1 MAKQDHDGGDGGALA
16 GMPNLEGMDMESI
29 QKMMEEAMND
39 PSFAAMNA
47 NMAEAMEQLGNMSP
61 EELQAQMMEG
71 LQQLTSGDI
80 MDSVLG
86 KKDEVLETLAA
97 QGLVPQEKIAEY
109 RANPEKVRMNQSVR
123 DTKEIRCDV
132 CASWRIVLSFCHGTS
147 SIAHLISFA
156 PLEVRGRDERRLQP
170 DAEGI

>member
-1 MAKQDHDGGDGGALA
+1 
-16 GMPNLEGMDMESI
+16 
-29 QKMMEEAMND
+29 MND

-86 KKDEVLETLAA
+86 KKDEL
-97 QGLVPQEKIAEY
+97 
-109 RANPEKVRMNQSVR
+109 
-123 DTKEIRCDV
+123 
-132 CASWRIVLSFCHGTS
+132 
-147 SIAHLISFA
+147 
-156 PLEVRGRDERRLQP
+156 
-170 DAEGI
+170 

>member
-1 MAKQDHDGGDGGALA
+1 MAKQQQDGAGAAGGLA

-29 QKMMEEAMND
+29 QKMMEEAMKD
-39 PSFAAMNA
+39 PSLAAMNA
-47 NMAEAMEQLGNMSP
+47 NMAEAMEQLGKMSP

-97 QGLVPQEKIAEY
+97 QGLVPAEKIAEY
-109 RANPEKVRMNQSVR
+109 RANPAKVRVQCAHEWRGLSMSHVFF
-123 DTKEIRCDV
+123 V
-132 CASWRIVLSFCHGTS
+132 CPFLDYYDRTNI
-147 SIAHLISFA
+147 
-156 PLEVRGRDERRLQP
+156 
-170 DAEGI
+170 

>member
-1 MAKQDHDGGDGGALA
+1 MCSFPLSNSNEIHGQPASAQFGVPNRKKGGGSFEEMNEMAKQQQDGAGAAGGLA

-29 QKMMEEAMND
+29 QKMMEEAMKD
-39 PSFAAMNA
+39 PSLAAMNA
-47 NMAEAMEQLGNMSP
+47 NMAEAMEQLGKMSP

-97 QGLVPQEKIAEY
+97 QGLVPAEKIAEY
-109 RANPEKVRMNQSVR
+109 RADPAKVR
-123 DTKEIRCDV
+123 EA
-132 CASWRIVLSFCHGTS
+132 CA
-147 SIAHLISFA
+147 
-156 PLEVRGRDERRLQP
+156 
-170 DAEGI
+170 

>member
-1 MAKQDHDGGDGGALA
+1 MLTVHYIWLPLLQSQSASAQFGLNRKKKGGGSFEEMNEMAKQHQDGGDGGGLA

-47 NMAEAMEQLGNMSP
+47 NMAEAMEQLGKMTP

-97 QGLVPQEKIAEY
+97 QGLVPPDKIAEY

-123 DTKEIRCDV
+123 DTSTK
-132 CASWRIVLSFCHGTS
+132 
-147 SIAHLISFA
+147 
-156 PLEVRGRDERRLQP
+156 
-170 DAEGI
+170 

>member
-1 MAKQDHDGGDGGALA
+1 MAKQQQDGAGAGAAAAGGLA

-29 QKMMEEAMND
+29 QKMMEEAMKD
-39 PSFAAMNA
+39 PSLAAMNA
-47 NMAEAMEQLGNMSP
+47 NMAEAMEQLGKMTP

-97 QGLVPQEKIAEY
+97 QGLVPAEKIAEY
-109 RANPEKVRMNQSVR
+109 RANPAKVRVQ
-123 DTKEIRCDV
+123 E
-132 CASWRIVLSFCHGTS
+132 WRILSMSHVFFVCP
-147 SIAHLISFA
+147 F
-156 PLEVRGRDERRLQP
+156 LEYYDRTN
-170 DAEGI
+170 I